1 MTQTFDKEN
10 FKQQVALKVKALC
23 RKSIQEATPQ
33 QVFQAV
39 CSTIKEEIVDE
50 WIATHK
56 AFCENDSKIVIIC
69 IHHIP
74 RDHDQIRLQN
84 LNLLCQFLIA

>member
-39 CSTIKEEIVDE
+39 C
-50 WIATHK
+50 
-56 AFCENDSKIVIIC
+56 
-69 IHHIP
+69 
-74 RDHDQIRLQN
+74 
-84 LNLLCQFLIA
+84 